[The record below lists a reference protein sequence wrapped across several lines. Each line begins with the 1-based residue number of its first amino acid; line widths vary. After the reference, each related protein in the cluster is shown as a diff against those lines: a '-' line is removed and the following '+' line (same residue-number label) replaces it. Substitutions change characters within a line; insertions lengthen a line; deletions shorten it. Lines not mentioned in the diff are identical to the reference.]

1 MDLQSSLTA
10 LDALQRKMAAYDHA
24 LGLLYY
30 DGATTAPSGTA
41 ANRGESMAILSEA
54 SYQISTCKETEDLLE
69 SLWDKKDKL
78 TEAQRRMVFLLR
90 KSLVE
95 LRKIPVDEYVAY
107 QRLINESEDV
117 WHRAKSSNDYA
128 SFAPYIDRIVEAN
141 KRFAGYI
148 RPDMDPYEH
157 CLDSYEEG
165 LTRGVCDEFFGA
177 LRERLVPLIQ
187 KVCASENRPDTG
199 LLKFHAPVEKQREL
213 SDYLMDVLGMDRAH
227 CAIAE
232 TEHPFTTGFTKYDCR
247 ITTHY
252 YEDNLA
258 SSLYSVVHEGGH
270 GLYELGTGDELQFTG
285 LDSGVSMAI
294 HESQSRFYENIIGRS
309 RSFCSLILPYLKK
322 SFPESLSDVSEEAF
336 YRMINRAEPSL
347 IRTEADELT
356 YSLHIMVRYE
366 LERAMLDGELTA
378 HDLPDAWNKLYRRYL
393 GVEVPDDRRG
403 ILQDSH
409 WSGGNIGY
417 FPSYALGS
425 AYGAQIL
432 SVMQKD
438 FDVYGSIAKH
448 GNLSEINEWNRTH
461 IWTHGCM
468 YDPTD
473 LFRRVAGEFSPDF
486 YTDYLTKKYEEIYNL

>member
-1 MDLQSSLTA
+1 MTTTEAKEKLA
-10 LDALQRKMAAYDHA
+10 LYLRTSAA
-24 LGLLYY
+24 LGHASGLVYY
-30 DGATTAPSGTA
+30 DGDTVAPPKSA
-41 ANRGESMAILSEA
+41 AVRANTLSELSRI
-54 SYQISTCKETEDLLE
+54 SYELTCAPETIEMLETLRADPTGLSNVEKRTVSELWREYDRTRRIPKEEFVAMTRLC
-69 SLWDKKDKL
+69 S
-78 TEAQRRMVFLLR
+78 EA
-90 KSLVE
+90 E
-95 LRKIPVDEYVAY
+95 T
-107 QRLINESEDV
+107 V
-117 WHRAKSSNDYA
+117 WHDAKEKNDYA
-128 SFAPYIDRIVEAN
+128 SFEPYLGKIFDMTRRI
-141 KRFAGYI
+141 AGYTD
-148 RPDMDPYEH
+148 PDMHPYDAA
-157 CLDSYEEG
+157 LNQYERG
-165 LTRGVCDEFFGA
+165 LTRADCDTFFQS
-177 LRERLVPLIQ
+177 LREKIVPLMHRIAEVEQ
-187 KVCASENRPDTG
+187 IDDSPLHG
-199 LLKFHAPVEKQREL
+199 HFPIEKQRAF
-213 SDYLMDVLGMDRAH
+213 SDYLMDVMCMDRA
-227 CAIAE
+227 ASVIGE
-232 TEHPFTTGFTKYDCR
+232 TEHPFTINFSKNDVR